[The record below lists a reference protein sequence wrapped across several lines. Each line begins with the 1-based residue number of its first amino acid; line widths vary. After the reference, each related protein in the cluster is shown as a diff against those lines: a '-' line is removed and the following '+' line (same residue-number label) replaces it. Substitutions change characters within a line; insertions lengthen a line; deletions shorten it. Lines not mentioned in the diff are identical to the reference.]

1 MKQLGIM
8 RKLIEH
14 CDNHFVIIAWQ
25 EVLVYI
31 CIAVNFWLV
40 NDSLLGASVL
50 NWSGIWY
57 DTGTYLGRQS
67 GEKSLLAM
75 DYWRIEATQERW
87 IQVLNNLVHGNP
99 LVMSLIKNRQ
109 RKILLRRLKAKQ
121 IDSGNVYRIW
131 KFKVLVCVIANAFG
145 LTCLDSVSV
154 LYLYQIFYQPIC
166 IRIGI
171 PTILN

>member
-1 MKQLGIM
+1 MKQLIIIC
-8 RKLIEH
+8 KLIEH

-50 NWSGIWY
+50 SWSGIWY
-57 DTGTYLGRQS
+57 DTGIYLSRQS
-67 GEKSLLAM
+67 GEKFLLAM

-99 LVMSLIKNRQ
+99 LVMSSIKNRP
-109 RKILLRRLKAKQ
+109 RNILLRRLKSKTNWLAMF
-121 IDSGNVYRIW
+121 IESGNLRFWHV
-131 KFKVLVCVIANAFG
+131 
-145 LTCLDSVSV
+145 
-154 LYLYQIFYQPIC
+154 
-166 IRIGI
+166 
-171 PTILN
+171 